1 MKPYENFDK
10 AFKSA
15 LTDRDNFITFV
26 KDFSEEQASWKP
38 PDDEWSIIEGIEHT
52 LLVDVFF
59 RKSAIEVLTQAQKT
73 GNWITELDSE
83 LEKKEKMTLESLR
96 NREQG
101 FVPSPDSLLPK
112 GRKDLQ
118 QMINELYPS
127 KMAIHESFVSFRSN
141 DLSLLIPNPRPRY
154 GPLNIYERIYYSG
167 IHDYLHQEQIERVT
181 KQKYFP
187 KK

>member
-1 MKPYENFDK
+1 MKPYEHFDK
-10 AFKSA
+10 AFESA
-15 LTDRDNFITFV
+15 LRDRDSFITYV
-26 KDFSEEQASWKP
+26 KDFTEEQWSWKP

-59 RKSAIEVLTQAQKT
+59 RQSAIEVLTQAQKN
-73 GNWITELDSE
+73 GNWITELE
-83 LEKKEKMTLESLR
+83 NKEKMTLEALR

-112 GRKDLQ
+112 GRNDLQ
-118 QMINELYPS
+118 QMIKELYPS
-127 KMAIHESFVSFRSN
+127 KMAIHESLVSFRSI

-154 GPLNIYERIYYSG
+154 GALNVYDRIYYSG
-167 IHDYLHQEQIERVT
+167 IHDYLHQEQMERVT

-187 KK
+187 KI